1 MFINFYTF
9 FIFYFFIIS
18 SIIGYGFFI
27 YNIVGKSLSSKN
39 IGYIGLTAIFFFSIY
54 SYFTSL
60 FIKHGAYHNLI
71 FLGLGFI
78 LFLIKIKNL
87 NKLSKN
93 NLILTVGIFGFLL
106 FGLFIYKTHDDFL
119 YYHFQYSYYLTQQ
132 PSIIGIGNFGLG
144 LRTSSSLFYLNSLFY
159 LPIIEYFTF
168 QITPVLILGF
178 SNLILIIKI
187 KNDLENKRYNFLTI
201 YNLLVFLF
209 INIFFYRISEHGTDK
224 SAQIL
229 ILILISEIL
238 LMINFK
244 VNIEKS
250 ITKLFTLIGLII
262 AFKAFYILYG
272 LLFLV
277 IIFHI
282 YKIKKNFHNSFK
294 ILIKNY
300 FVLSFLFLLT
310 LLLFHNFLISG
321 CLIYPV
327 SISCFDNNLWAIKI
341 NEVKDLNNWYE
352 QWAKGGAGPDFR
364 VDNPT
369 LYIKNF
375 NWVFNWIDV
384 YFFNKVSDFLL
395 GLSALL
401 LITFFILKTKVKN
414 LTKKKIRL
422 TFLVFLILI
431 LLLEWFYNHPALR
444 YGGYCLIVSLI
455 FIYFSIYMEKFKN
468 NINLISKKFNFLIF
482 VTIIIFTFR
491 NYDRIKYEME
501 TYNYK
506 PLKNFYFKTENKS
519 FNLQENLKVLTSGY
533 NTCKKNDK
541 NCQFTIDENIYVK
554 KKFGKYIFYKK

>member
-187 KNDLENKRYNFLTI
+187 KNDLKNKRYNFLTI

-238 LMINFK
+238 LMINFN

-277 IIFHI
+277 ILFHI
-282 YKIKKNFHNSFK
+282 YKVKKNLLNSFK

-300 FVLSFLFLLT
+300 FVLSFLFLST

-341 NEVKDLNNWYE
+341 NEVNDLNNLYE

-375 NWVFNWIDV
+375 NWVSNWIDV

-395 GLSALL
+395 GLSILL

-414 LTKKKIRL
+414 LKKK
-422 TFLVFLILI
+422 
-431 LLLEWFYNHPALR
+431 
-444 YGGYCLIVSLI
+444 
-455 FIYFSIYMEKFKN
+455 
-468 NINLISKKFNFLIF
+468 KK
-482 VTIIIFTFR
+482 
-491 NYDRIKYEME
+491 
-501 TYNYK
+501 
-506 PLKNFYFKTENKS
+506 
-519 FNLQENLKVLTSGY
+519 
-533 NTCKKNDK
+533 
-541 NCQFTIDENIYVK
+541 
-554 KKFGKYIFYKK
+554 

>member
-1 MFINFYTF
+1 M
-9 FIFYFFIIS
+9 
-18 SIIGYGFFI
+18 
-27 YNIVGKSLSSKN
+27 
-39 IGYIGLTAIFFFSIY
+39 
-54 SYFTSL
+54 
-60 FIKHGAYHNLI
+60 
-71 FLGLGFI
+71 
-78 LFLIKIKNL
+78 
-87 NKLSKN
+87 
-93 NLILTVGIFGFLL
+93 
-106 FGLFIYKTHDDFL
+106 
-119 YYHFQYSYYLTQQ
+119 
-132 PSIIGIGNFGLG
+132 
-144 LRTSSSLFYLNSLFY
+144 
-159 LPIIEYFTF
+159 
-168 QITPVLILGF
+168 
-178 SNLILIIKI
+178 ILIIKI
-187 KNDLENKRYNFLTI
+187 KNDLENKRYNFITI

-238 LMINFK
+238 LMTNFK

-282 YKIKKNFHNSFK
+282 YKIKKNLLNTFK

-364 VDNPT
+364 VDNPI

-395 GLSALL
+395 GLSVLL
-401 LITFFILKTKVKN
+401 LTIFFILKTKVKN

-422 TFLVFLILI
+422 T
-431 LLLEWFYNHPALR
+431 Y
-444 YGGYCLIVSLI
+444 
-455 FIYFSIYMEKFKN
+455 
-468 NINLISKKFNFLIF
+468 
-482 VTIIIFTFR
+482 
-491 NYDRIKYEME
+491 
-501 TYNYK
+501 
-506 PLKNFYFKTENKS
+506 
-519 FNLQENLKVLTSGY
+519 
-533 NTCKKNDK
+533 
-541 NCQFTIDENIYVK
+541 
-554 KKFGKYIFYKK
+554 

>member
-9 FIFYFFIIS
+9 FIFYSFIIC
-18 SIIGYGFFI
+18 SIFGYGFLI
-27 YNIVGKSLSSKN
+27 SDTLGKSISSKN
-39 IGYIGLTAIFFFSIY
+39 IGYSGLTAIFFFTIY

-60 FIKHGAYHNLI
+60 FIKHGLYHNLI
-71 FLGLGFI
+71 FLGLGFVF
-78 LFLIKIKNL
+78 FLIKIKNFT
-87 NKLSKN
+87 KFSKN
-93 NLILTVGIFGFLL
+93 NFFFAIGIFIFLV
-106 FGLFIYKTHDDFL
+106 FGLFIHKTHDDFL

-132 PSIIGIGNFGLG
+132 PTVIGIGNFGLG

-159 LPIIEYFTF
+159 LPIVKYFTF

-187 KNDLENKRYNFLTI
+187 NNDLKNKRYNFITI
-201 YNLLVFLF
+201 YNLLVFIF

-238 LMINFK
+238 LMLNHK
-244 VNIEKS
+244 VIIEKS
-250 ITKLFTLIGLII
+250 ITKFFILIGLII

-272 LLFLV
+272 LLFIV
-277 IIFHI
+277 IIYHLF
-282 YKIKKNFHNSFK
+282 KIKKNILTIFK

-300 FVLSFLFLLT
+300 FVLSFIFLLI

-327 SISCFDNNLWAIKI
+327 SISCFDGNLWAIKI

-364 VDNPT
+364 VDNPI

-375 NWVFNWIDV
+375 NWVSNWIDI

-395 GLSALL
+395 GISLLL
-401 LITFFILKTKVKN
+401 LITFLTLKSNIKNLPKKKNKINLLVFFIFIL
-414 LTKKKIRL
+414 L
-422 TFLVFLILI
+422 F
-431 LLLEWFYNHPALR
+431 EWFYNHPALR

-468 NINLISKKFNFLIF
+468 DINLISKKIYFLIF
-482 VTIIIFTFR
+482 VTIIIFTYR
-491 NYDRIKYEME
+491 NYERVKFEIEFYS
-501 TYNYK
+501 YK
-506 PLKNFYFKTENKS
+506 PLKNFYFKIEKKS
-519 FNLQENLKVLTSGY
+519 FDLQNNIQELISNHDL
-533 NTCKKNDK
+533 CQKNDEK
-541 NCQFTIDENIYVK
+541 CQHKIDENIYVEK
-554 KKFGKYIFYKK
+554 KYGKYIFYRK